1 MKEEQW
7 KQYVIDELRTIR
19 EAVTTNSISVGKL
32 SVKAGV
38 LGLVGGLIPI
48 IILVGVELLTKK
60 SPF

>member
-32 SVKAGV
+32 NVKAGV
-38 LGLVGGLIPI
+38 WGLVGGLIPI
-48 IILVGVELLTKK
+48 LILVGVELLTKK